1 LPRKARIPIP
11 VGSSVIDSNLE
22 QAYKMRRISYVQA
35 INETLHQML
44 ESDTRV
50 FVIGQGVT
58 SPWYVGTTTVGLIDQ
73 FGIERM
79 IDTPV
84 SENGIT
90 GVAVGAAL
98 AGMRPVLVHPRMD
111 FMYYAMDQIAN
122 HAANWH
128 YMFGGQLSVPITI
141 WGIINRG
148 GEQAAQH
155 SQALQAMFAHIPGLK
170 VVMPSTPY
178 DAKGLLV
185 ASIKDDNPVV
195 YIDDRWLYE
204 YEGEVPE
211 ELYSV
216 PIGKGI
222 LKKEGKDVTVVATSY
237 MVYEATEAAEILKKE
252 GTDVE
257 VIDLRSLKP
266 LDENLIFNSVKKTG
280 RLVIADGGWKT
291 CGIAAEISARV
302 AESNIFKR
310 LKAPIMRVSLP
321 DAPAP
326 ASSALEEVYYPKAQ
340 DIILAIKKI
349 VKV

>member
-1 LPRKARIPIP
+1 
-11 VGSSVIDSNLE
+11 
-22 QAYKMRRISYVQA
+22 MRRISYAQA
-35 INETLHQML
+35 INETLYQKL
-44 ESDTRV
+44 EGDARV

-58 SPWYVGTTTVGLIDQ
+58 SPWYVGTTTVGLVDR
-73 FGIERM
+73 FGPERI

-128 YMFGGQLSVPITI
+128 YMFGGQLSVPVTI

-155 SQALQAMFAHIPGLK
+155 SQALQAMFTHIPGLK
-170 VVMPSTPY
+170 IVMPSDPH

-185 ASIKDDNPVV
+185 ASIEDDNPVV
-195 YIDDRWLYE
+195 YIDDRWLYD

-216 PIGKGI
+216 PIGKGV
-222 LKKEGKDVTVVATSY
+222 LRKEGKDVTVVATSY
-237 MVYEATEAAEILKKE
+237 MVHEATEAADILSKE
-252 GTDVE
+252 GIDVE

-266 LDENLIFNSVKKTG
+266 LDENLLFSSVKKTG
-280 RLVIADGGWKT
+280 RLIVADGGWKT
-291 CGIAAEISARV
+291 CGIAAEISARIG
-302 AESNIFKR
+302 ESAIFKR

-321 DAPAP
+321 DTPAP
-326 ASSALEEVYYPKAQ
+326 ASCALEEVYYPKAK
-340 DIILAIKKI
+340 DIISATKRI

>member
-1 LPRKARIPIP
+1 MPKKAPTQIR
-11 VGSSVIDSNLE
+11 VNSLLIDSNLE
-22 QAYKMRRISYVQA
+22 WDCKMRRISYAQA

-44 ESDTRV
+44 ESDTSV

-58 SPWYVGTTTVGLIDQ
+58 SPWYVGATTVGLIDR
-73 FGIERM
+73 FGVKRI

-84 SENGIT
+84 SENGVT

-128 YMFGGQLSVPITI
+128 YMFGGQLSAPITI

-155 SQALQAMFAHIPGLK
+155 SQALQAIFAHIPGLK

-178 DAKGLLV
+178 DAKGLLA

-211 ELYSV
+211 EVYSV

-222 LKKEGKDVTVVATSY
+222 VKKEGKDVTVVATSY
-237 MVYEATEAAEILKKE
+237 MVYEATEAAEILHKE
-252 GTDVE
+252 GIDVE
-257 VIDLRSLKP
+257 VIDIHSLKP
-266 LDENLIFNSVKKTG
+266 LDDNLIFESVKKTG

-291 CGIAAEISARV
+291 CGIGSEISARLG
-302 AESNIFKR
+302 ESAILKR

-321 DAPAP
+321 DTPAP
-326 ASSALEEVYYPKAQ
+326 ASSVLEEVYYPKAK
-340 DIILAIKKI
+340 DIILAIQKI